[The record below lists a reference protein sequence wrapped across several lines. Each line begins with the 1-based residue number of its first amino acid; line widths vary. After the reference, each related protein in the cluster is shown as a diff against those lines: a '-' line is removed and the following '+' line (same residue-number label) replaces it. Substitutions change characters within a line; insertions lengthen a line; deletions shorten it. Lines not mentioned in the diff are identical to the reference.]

1 MRVRRAGRFVG
12 EVDYEGAPDEG
23 GAGDLLDGLAVRVK
37 MRGGIDVGAHL
48 FLISSFA
55 LPCAQQQISPKP
67 TTISTAPASDHPAP
81 APSVSESGTVLQVQ
95 KTAKRFQL
103 LPNPIE
109 ATDALW
115 RAYANNRLAASSI
128 RKRDKK
134 AEAEGYESPE
144 SDDDDWFVRDDSIH
158 VLRSIRRTM
167 RGLEEQMLLP
177 DGVLQKSVAVL
188 NCEAAF
194 EEADDVSTHTKKLL
208 LR

>member
-1 MRVRRAGRFVG
+1 MEVTGVQLKAGSPGYICIPGFNLKLWDKSMGMVVVRNKLQIATTSK
-12 EVDYEGAPDEG
+12 
-23 GAGDLLDGLAVRVK
+23 LD
-37 MRGGIDVGAHL
+37 
-48 FLISSFA
+48 
-55 LPCAQQQISPKP
+55 Q
-67 TTISTAPASDHPAP
+67 
-81 APSVSESGTVLQVQ
+81 SENT

-103 LPNPIE
+103 LHNPIE

-128 RKRDKK
+128 RKRDEK

-194 EEADDVSTHTKKLL
+194 DSEEADDKSGVSKTVTEPFSVAGIETSCHSPTKYGFSACCQTPPK
-208 LR
+208 